1 MAKVEQEL
9 NEKQQIFAREYLV
22 DRNATR
28 AAIAAGYK
36 EKTAAQAGSRLLKD
50 VKIQAEIARRA
61 EKIFQKLDVSAER
74 VLHGLAE
81 LAFYDPRKMFRP
93 DGSLK
98 SILEMDDTSAMA
110 IGAID
115 VQTTEQVEPTSEI
128 KTNEAKP
135 SEPGKR
141 KTITC
146 KVRMANRGEN
156 LERLGRY
163 FKMFGN
169 NDANPPSTV
178 RVLIEHIGTRAA
190 HPLPTQTK

>member
-1 MAKVEQEL
+1 MAKPEQEL
-9 NEKQQIFAREYLV
+9 NQKQQIFAREYLV

-36 EKTAAQAGSRLLKD
+36 EKTAAQAGSRLLKN
-50 VKIQAEIARRA
+50 VKVQAHISECA

-98 SILEMDDTSAMA
+98 SILEMDDPSAMA
-110 IGAID
+110 LSAID
-115 VQTTEQVEPTSEI
+115 VQTTERPEEKLSADGKTSEPVKV
-128 KTNEAKP
+128 KTVTSKI
-135 SEPGKR
+135 R
-141 KTITC
+141 L
-146 KVRMANRGEN
+146 ANRGEN

-163 FKMFGN
+163 FKIFGN
-169 NDANPPSTV
+169 NEIPSASTV
-178 RVLIEHIGTRAA
+178 RVLIEHIGARAS
-190 HPLPTQTK
+190 HPLPAQAK